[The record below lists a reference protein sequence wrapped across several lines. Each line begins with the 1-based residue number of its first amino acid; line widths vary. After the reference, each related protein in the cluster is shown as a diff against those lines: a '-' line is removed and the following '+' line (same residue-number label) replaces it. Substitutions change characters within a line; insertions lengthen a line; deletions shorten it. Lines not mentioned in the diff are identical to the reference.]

1 MRSPFL
7 GIRTNS
13 SWNPKPS
20 KNTTLESFIDL
31 VTNDVQTAASTNIP
45 THNNLTPAEKGA
57 IQELKERDYIVIKP
71 ADKGISFRGGK
82 QTTEG

>member
-7 GIRTNS
+7 VLRKKG

-31 VTNDVQTAASTNIP
+31 VKIDVQTAASTNI
-45 THNNLTPAEKGA
+45 
-57 IQELKERDYIVIKP
+57 
-71 ADKGISFRGGK
+71 
-82 QTTEG
+82 TTQ